1 MITSLQ
7 NFISSKGKFVFV
19 LLLFLVVVSF
29 VLYLSQGS
37 SVFDLIPDPNRE
49 RKEFY
54 GYDWNDPDQRRSLS
68 IANRVAADFGSVV
81 SPGEEVLQTAEEDYL
96 QNLQG
101 RMQAAFQ
108 GGEAEMDRD
117 ALQQMFS
124 YMQAWPNFPNDMKAR
139 EIARSGNYGQDF
151 LQAVIEYKVALAGQA
166 DSWGLMPLHLNHPAI
181 NSRFAEYLNGLAPGM
196 DVEEN
201 RTRALSFVGSRHG
214 VSGRDAESILYDS
227 FRTRQVERIYLDSGY
242 ALEEEVRADLHTG
255 QFAWDG
261 EVAKLRADDLSFQ
274 QPAWRVMQI
283 KSLPKVNESIN
294 VKYGSNERRFIFVK
308 SPRDE
313 NGTTRFVSLGK
324 ALPEFRKNLQ
334 SALNGEDFGF
344 ECKPQEKNSL
354 ALIPKPDR
362 LPLNA
367 PIISSTSKQVVL
379 VDGMSAKLRE
389 FHNERKVESPFA
401 KLPRT
406 FASATIFSSAK
417 FLTEPGVPDEA
428 RLRSYFERNQ
438 LDFTKPAPTE
448 PSNDGNNST
457 VVEKTVSQTFEE
469 AREEVSKRVIARD
482 KEDARRDADLQAR
495 DAALAFLD
503 KLNGLRDKLRSKYST
518 FNELRNSAELA
529 SMIEDAGARA
539 QKISFS
545 REEMGTQA
553 MVLGLERRESER
565 RANREP
571 LEEVENLNERMFFTR
586 SVRKSRQGY
595 VVFILDH
602 KTPQQ
607 PGSYEDAKFSDLYR
621 GYTAEAAG
629 KYFSD
634 QIDAVLAKLQAKNK
648 KPEKPGNLRLFKTV
662 AKSPALARAGF
673 DAKARTLGGRIQK
686 VEEERQ
692 LLTSA
697 DANAS
702 GNQTKI
708 KKLDDLLK
716 SLRQKIK
723 EGDEERAAIMGLLET
738 AQTLTVDGNWQE
750 LERNGEEATFVRL
763 TQVYSLISKE
773 STEEAITQRRVAL
786 EAKRGQASR
795 DLILGDLVSA
805 GLGSS
810 R

>member
-334 SALNGEDFGF
+334 STLNGEDFGF

-362 LPLNA
+362 LPLNT
-367 PIISSTSKQVVL
+367 PSISSTSKQVVL

>member
-362 LPLNA
+362 LPLNT
-367 PIISSTSKQVVL
+367 PSISSTSKQVVL

-406 FASATIFSSAK
+406 FASATIFLSAK

-607 PGSYEDAKFSDLYR
+607 PGSYEDVKFSDLYR

-805 GLGSS
+805 GLGPS

>member
-166 DSWGLMPLHLNHPAI
+166 ESWGLMPLHLNHPAI

>member
-1 MITSLQ
+1 
-7 NFISSKGKFVFV
+7 
-19 LLLFLVVVSF
+19 
-29 VLYLSQGS
+29 
-37 SVFDLIPDPNRE
+37 
-49 RKEFY
+49 
-54 GYDWNDPDQRRSLS
+54 
-68 IANRVAADFGSVV
+68 
-81 SPGEEVLQTAEEDYL
+81 
-96 QNLQG
+96 
-101 RMQAAFQ
+101 
-108 GGEAEMDRD
+108 
-117 ALQQMFS
+117 
-124 YMQAWPNFPNDMKAR
+124 
-139 EIARSGNYGQDF
+139 
-151 LQAVIEYKVALAGQA
+151 
-166 DSWGLMPLHLNHPAI
+166 
-181 NSRFAEYLNGLAPGM
+181 
-196 DVEEN
+196 
-201 RTRALSFVGSRHG
+201 
-214 VSGRDAESILYDS
+214 
-227 FRTRQVERIYLDSGY
+227 
-242 ALEEEVRADLHTG
+242 
-255 QFAWDG
+255 
-261 EVAKLRADDLSFQ
+261 
-274 QPAWRVMQI
+274 
-283 KSLPKVNESIN
+283 
-294 VKYGSNERRFIFVK
+294 
-308 SPRDE
+308 
-313 NGTTRFVSLGK
+313 
-324 ALPEFRKNLQ
+324 
-334 SALNGEDFGF
+334 
-344 ECKPQEKNSL
+344 
-354 ALIPKPDR
+354 
-362 LPLNA
+362 
-367 PIISSTSKQVVL
+367 
-379 VDGMSAKLRE
+379 
-389 FHNERKVESPFA
+389 
-401 KLPRT
+401 
-406 FASATIFSSAK
+406 
-417 FLTEPGVPDEA
+417 
-428 RLRSYFERNQ
+428 LRSYFERNQ
-438 LDFTKPAPTE
+438 LDFTKPAPAE

>member
-1 MITSLQ
+1 
-7 NFISSKGKFVFV
+7 
-19 LLLFLVVVSF
+19 
-29 VLYLSQGS
+29 
-37 SVFDLIPDPNRE
+37 
-49 RKEFY
+49 
-54 GYDWNDPDQRRSLS
+54 
-68 IANRVAADFGSVV
+68 
-81 SPGEEVLQTAEEDYL
+81 
-96 QNLQG
+96 
-101 RMQAAFQ
+101 
-108 GGEAEMDRD
+108 
-117 ALQQMFS
+117 
-124 YMQAWPNFPNDMKAR
+124 
-139 EIARSGNYGQDF
+139 
-151 LQAVIEYKVALAGQA
+151 
-166 DSWGLMPLHLNHPAI
+166 
-181 NSRFAEYLNGLAPGM
+181 
-196 DVEEN
+196 
-201 RTRALSFVGSRHG
+201 
-214 VSGRDAESILYDS
+214 
-227 FRTRQVERIYLDSGY
+227 
-242 ALEEEVRADLHTG
+242 
-255 QFAWDG
+255 
-261 EVAKLRADDLSFQ
+261 
-274 QPAWRVMQI
+274 
-283 KSLPKVNESIN
+283 
-294 VKYGSNERRFIFVK
+294 
-308 SPRDE
+308 
-313 NGTTRFVSLGK
+313 
-324 ALPEFRKNLQ
+324 
-334 SALNGEDFGF
+334 
-344 ECKPQEKNSL
+344 
-354 ALIPKPDR
+354 
-362 LPLNA
+362 
-367 PIISSTSKQVVL
+367 
-379 VDGMSAKLRE
+379 
-389 FHNERKVESPFA
+389 
-401 KLPRT
+401 
-406 FASATIFSSAK
+406 
-417 FLTEPGVPDEA
+417 
-428 RLRSYFERNQ
+428 
-438 LDFTKPAPTE
+438 
-448 PSNDGNNST
+448 
-457 VVEKTVSQTFEE
+457 
-469 AREEVSKRVIARD
+469 RD

-648 KPEKPGNLRLFKTV
+648 KPEKPENLRLFKTV

-795 DLILGDLVSA
+795 DLILGDLISA

>member
-283 KSLPKVNESIN
+283 KSLPKVSESIN

-362 LPLNA
+362 LPLNT
-367 PIISSTSKQVVL
+367 PSISSTSKQVVL

-457 VVEKTVSQTFEE
+457 VVEKTVYQTFEE

-648 KPEKPGNLRLFKTV
+648 KPGKPGNLRLFKTV

-795 DLILGDLVSA
+795 VLILGDSVSA